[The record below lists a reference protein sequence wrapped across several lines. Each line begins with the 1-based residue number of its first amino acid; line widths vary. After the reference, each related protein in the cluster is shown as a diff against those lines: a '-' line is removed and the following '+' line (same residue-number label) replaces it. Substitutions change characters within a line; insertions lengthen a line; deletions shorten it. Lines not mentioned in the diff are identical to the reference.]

1 MKKNLLSSLIAMFS
15 VNILLAQIV
24 VFSPVKVEQNDIEQ
38 FLNVEMNYSKK
49 IAQDAVNNGKLLG
62 WVLMQNTNVGPD
74 DYNFIWVNA
83 YPTIEIAA
91 NENAWWSQSEK
102 VVGIKPDV
110 LFSDSSKYKYDRSY
124 TYKMEMTIPNS
135 APAAYVI
142 LNFTSPDDVDA
153 VIASAEK
160 YVLPHFKKNMDDHG
174 MVGWGMATKITP
186 QGQDYSSVMFY
197 DSYDTLANAMRHL
210 AGEGV
215 MKGLPF
221 DKIEKSK
228 WEMRPL
234 MKVISSTTE
243 KN

>member
-1 MKKNLLSSLIAMFS
+1 
-15 VNILLAQIV
+15 
-24 VFSPVKVEQNDIEQ
+24 
-38 FLNVEMNYSKK
+38 
-49 IAQDAVNNGKLLG
+49 
-62 WVLMQNTNVGPD
+62 
-74 DYNFIWVNA
+74 
-83 YPTIEIAA
+83 
-91 NENAWWSQSEK
+91 
-102 VVGIKPDV
+102 
-110 LFSDSSKYKYDRSY
+110 
-124 TYKMEMTIPNS
+124 MTIPNS

-210 AGEGV
+210 AEEGV

-221 DKIEKSK
+221 DKIEKAK